1 MHEESIAYWSKAVSR
16 SEQDHCGRR
25 LVLEVAADGDA
36 PQAAARCQ
44 IPSTINSRRSQ
55 EYVTS
60 TKTYQVR

>member
-1 MHEESIAYWSKAVSR
+1 MHEESIAYWSKAASR
-16 SEQDHCGRR
+16 CRIISGRR

-36 PQAAARCQ
+36 PQGAARCQ